1 MAFEGLSDRLQAT
14 MQKMRGKGK
23 VTEADI
29 KTMMREVRLALLEA
43 DVNFKVVKEFVKTV
57 SERALGSDVMQ
68 SLTPGQQVIKIVQE
82 ELTSLMGGENTS
94 IKMANKPPTVV
105 MMVGLQGAGK
115 TTTAGKLALLMRK
128 KYNKKPLLVAGDI
141 YRPAAIDQLQT
152 VGKQID
158 IPVYSEGVQ
167 VSPQQ
172 IVENAL
178 KHAKEEHLDFVII
191 DTAGRLH
198 IDEALMNEL
207 QEVKEISKPDEIML
221 VVDAMTGQDAV
232 NVAQSFDEQ
241 LDVSGVTLTKL
252 DGDTRGGAA
261 LSIRSVTQKPIKFVG
276 MSEKLDGL
284 ELFHPERM
292 ASRILGMGDVLSLI
306 EKAQQDVDQEKAKDL
321 EKKMRESSFTLD
333 DFLEQLDQVKNLGPL
348 DDIMKMIP
356 GMNKMK
362 GLDKLNMSDKQIDH
376 IKAIIQSMTPKER
389 SNPETL
395 NVSRKKR
402 IAKGSGRSLQE
413 VNRLMKQFNDM
424 KKMMKQ
430 FTGGGKGKKAKRN
443 QMQNMLK
450 GMNLPF

>member
-1 MAFEGLSDRLQAT
+1 
-14 MQKMRGKGK
+14 
-23 VTEADI
+23 
-29 KTMMREVRLALLEA
+29 
-43 DVNFKVVKEFVKTV
+43 
-57 SERALGSDVMQ
+57 
-68 SLTPGQQVIKIVQE
+68 
-82 ELTSLMGGENTS
+82 
-94 IKMANKPPTVV
+94 
-105 MMVGLQGAGK
+105 
-115 TTTAGKLALLMRK
+115 
-128 KYNKKPLLVAGDI
+128 AGDI

-152 VGKQID
+152 VGKQLD
-158 IPVYSEGVQ
+158 VPVYSEGDQ
-167 VSPQQ
+167 VKPQQ

-207 QEVKEISKPDEIML
+207 QEVKAISKPDEVML

-241 LDVSGVTLTKL
+241 LDVTGVTLTKL

-276 MSEKLDGL
+276 MSEKMDGL

-321 EKKMRESSFTLD
+321 EKKMRDSSFTLE
-333 DFLEQLDQVKNLGPL
+333 DFLDQLDQVKNLGPL

-362 GLDKLNMSDKQIDH
+362 GMNKLNMDDKQIDH
-376 IKAIIQSMTPKER
+376 IKAIIQSMTPMER
-389 SNPETL
+389 ANPATL

-430 FTGGGKGKKAKRN
+430 FTGGGKGKKGKRS

>member
-1 MAFEGLSDRLQAT
+1 MAFEGLSERLQAT

-23 VTEADI
+23 LTEADI
-29 KTMMREVRLALLEA
+29 KIMMREVRLALLEA
-43 DVNFKVVKEFVKTV
+43 DVNFKVVKEFIKTV

-68 SLTPGQQVIKIVQE
+68 SLTPGQQVIKIVQD
-82 ELTSLMGGENTS
+82 ELTKLMGGENTS
-94 IKMANKPPTVV
+94 INMSNKPPTVV

-128 KYNKKPLLVAGDI
+128 KYNKKPMLVAADI
-141 YRPAAIDQLQT
+141 YRPAAINQLQT

-158 IPVYSEGVQ
+158 IPVYSEGDQ
-167 VSPQQ
+167 VKPQQ
-172 IVENAL
+172 IVTNAL

-207 QEVKEISKPDEIML
+207 KEVKDIAKPNEIML
-221 VVDAMTGQDAV
+221 VVDSMTGQDAV
-232 NVAQSFDEQ
+232 NVAESFDDQ
-241 LDVSGVTLTKL
+241 LDVTGVTLTKL

-362 GLDKLNMSDKQIDH
+362 GLDKLNMSEKQIDH
-376 IKAIIQSMTPKER
+376 IKAIIQSMTPAER
-389 SNPETL
+389 NNPDTL

-430 FTGGGKGKKAKRN
+430 FTGGGKGKKGKCN